1 MQPWAHLELSYT
13 NLSDMLLFFGRSE
26 EAERSGAR
34 SPKESTE
41 SVYCTWLML
50 FDRGEHMISH
60 VILTFCRW
68 LTMLI
73 D

>member
-1 MQPWAHLELSYT
+1 MQPWAHLELCYT
-13 NLSDMLLFFGRSE
+13 NFSVGRSE

-34 SPKESTE
+34 GPKESTE

-60 VILTFCRW
+60 VILAFCRY
-68 LTMLI
+68 LTTSI